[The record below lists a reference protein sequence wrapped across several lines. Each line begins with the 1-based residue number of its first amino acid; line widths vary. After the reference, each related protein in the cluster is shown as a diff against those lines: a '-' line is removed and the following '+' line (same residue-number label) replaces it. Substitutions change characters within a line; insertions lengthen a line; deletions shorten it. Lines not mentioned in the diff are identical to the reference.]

1 MLTKVSEEAALLMKD
16 KIILIQ
22 VRILEMEDQRVLLLN
37 SKGPEVYSIQI
48 SMIITVLEIRKVSTE
63 LKNT

>member
-22 VRILEMEDQRVLLLN
+22 VRILEMDDQRVLLLN